1 MIHYNV
7 PKAARDASKVHF
19 VELLKNLKDCKV
31 KEIEAKA
38 ENNDPSRHQVLNH
51 IESAVL
57 KKT

>member
-1 MIHYNV
+1 MIHFNAR
-7 PKAARDASKVHF
+7 KAARYSSKVNL
-19 VELLKNLKDCKV
+19 VELSKKRKDCKV

-51 IESAVL
+51 IESTFS